1 MHSGIHYCDGGE
13 MKNECETS
21 CTHSLLVVR
30 VHKVL
35 VPSPE
40 VRHTLELGHGQDG
53 DVPSVAN
60 QLFQVGHSPSFHI
73 IRCCSPCGELGKLKL
88 TEVCVHDAR
97 TLTVNKT
104 EQISYL
110 EEEAHSDFR

>member
-1 MHSGIHYCDGGE
+1 MGE

-21 CTHSLLVVR
+21 CTHSLLVMR

-35 VPSPE
+35 IPSPE

-60 QLFQVGHSPSFHI
+60 QLFQVGHSLGFHI
-73 IRCCSPCGELGKLKL
+73 IRRCSPCGELGKLKL
-88 TEVCVHDAR
+88 SEVCVHDAR
-97 TLTVNKT
+97 IPTASET
-104 EQISYL
+104 EQISSL
-110 EEEAHSDFR
+110 EEAHSDYR